1 MFGSFFN
8 MLYPAKKFLTS
19 VLNILKYNPSTY
31 DVDELTE
38 QMNEKEEC
46 ELLNGSLNIDE
57 LNKKLK
63 LKNFYIGDF
72 LIKKTVFVFK
82 RNYMGEKTILS
93 FEDITI
99 DIKYKN
105 VVEEDEENKDNKGEE
120 KSKSEGGLLDNII
133 NIVIHNVEVKFK
145 NIKIRFFDKENKN
158 VEYAFFINNL
168 EFKDSQ
174 NILQSIQPSEKIKYL
189 FLHNKAVYIE
199 GILFKEKYDEKD
211 DIFFSAKEEDNET
224 KNQFI
229 LNNNNLVYIKNKIE
243 IDLYHDKDNNILN
256 VGNNNVSDF
265 YIENIFNAEQLNSL
279 FHYFIP
285 KDQQDKNT
293 EINDKDNNKDKDN
306 NNININIDKTNES
319 NNQAEDNKNSN
330 NIEKKE
336 EKKGFN
342 LMGFTINKIN
352 LDMKMCLFYF
362 VLLENYKNEEE
373 KKDKNWVSLQ
383 DNLIKNDDELN
394 DKNISKTLIDH
405 FNYFQKKYYILSIN
419 NLLFKLSNKHT
430 SINEICLKYIGP
442 KNTEKNDINENEYN
456 DIININKFN
465 FDLETKELL
474 YDNIYIKIS
483 PDFIYLLKKYFGLS
497 KNKKTKKKNVGNNN
511 LKIEKNPQ
519 NENEKEN
526 EAIIDN
532 KNENENIINTDS
544 NNNKKNL
551 FSINGEKLNIKIYI
565 DKNIEDNIIDVITIN
580 NIFENKIDQDYIDF
594 TLINFNLKKEE
605 NTQILYDLIS
615 LTYNNTENKSY
626 PLLKLYYHENNPQ
639 FKSNNIIN
647 NQNELSID
655 LHFQILLFIYSKLT
669 KNILEYIKFI
679 LKIFKKKENNNINDN
694 NIDYISLKE
703 ELPELQE
710 LQEQEIKKKTFD
722 FKLKGIKIYLIE
734 EEKNYYEIEKK
745 LSDLPENKIEYNY
758 NNNYLCINLT
768 EIGFKMEDNQI
779 NKKINMYLKS
789 FIIEDDII
797 NSKYKILLSNYYIK
811 NKNEIFMN
819 CDIDIKNNKN
829 KYEIQPRIKICSI
842 AIYLDQVKLYYLFNI
857 FEEIKGKKED
867 KNEKKPKPNNKY
879 IFKNISIEEF
889 FIQINYNNNEVK
901 DPQFLSKKIIIL
913 LNNCPLTDL
922 KIIFKEYKN
931 ENELCLKDA
940 IKDIYEYYINDI
952 IAPKS
957 YVPFI
962 QALPIINHFASIMD
976 GMLDIVRE
984 PIQSYK
990 EKKSLADGF
999 VQGVSNL
1006 VVNTT
1011 TIFTYFG
1018 ESLTNKFNFFKCV
1031 ENKDEKN
1038 DNTCRQLRYMINK
1051 NNKEIEDYYF
1061 K

>member
-1 MFGSFFN
+1 

-46 ELLNGSLNIDE
+46 ELLNGSLNVDE

-63 LKNFYIGDF
+63 LKNFIIGDF
-72 LIKKTVFVFK
+72 LIKKTFFVFK
-82 RNYMGEKTILS
+82 RNYIGEKTILS

-99 DIKYKN
+99 DIKHKT
-105 VVEEDEENKDNKGEE
+105 VVEENKDNKGEE
-120 KSKSEGGLLDNII
+120 KPKSEGGLLDNII
-133 NIVIHNVEVKFK
+133 NMVIHNVEVKFK

-158 VEYAFFINNL
+158 VEYAFFIKNL
-168 EFKDSQ
+168 EYKDAQ
-174 NILQSIQPSEKIKYL
+174 NILQSIQSSEKIKYL
-189 FLHNKAVYIE
+189 FLHNKAIYIE

-211 DIFFSAKEEDNET
+211 DIFFSDKEEDNET
-224 KNQFI
+224 KNKFI

-243 IDLYHDKDNNILN
+243 IDLFHDKDNNILN
-256 VGNNNVSDF
+256 IGNNNVSDF
-265 YIENIFNAEQLNSL
+265 YIENIFNVEQLNSL
-279 FHYFIP
+279 YHYFIP
-285 KDQQDKNT
+285 KEQQDKNI
-293 EINDKDNNKDKDN
+293 EINDKDNNKDNN
-306 NNININIDKTNES
+306 NNINIDKNES
-319 NNQAEDNKNSN
+319 NNQPEDVMNSN
-330 NIEKKE
+330 SNNSNNIENIEKKE

-352 LDMKMCLFYF
+352 LDIKIWLFYF
-362 VLLENYKNEEE
+362 VLLENNKNEEE
-373 KKDKNWVSLQ
+373 KKDKNWVSHQ
-383 DNLIKNDDELN
+383 DNLIKKDELN
-394 DKNISKTLIDH
+394 DKNISNKLIDH
-405 FNYFQKKYYILSIN
+405 FNYFQKQYYILSISD
-419 NLLFKLSNKHT
+419 LLFKLSNKHT
-430 SINEICLKYIGP
+430 SINEICLKYTGP
-442 KNTEKNDINENEYN
+442 KNAEKNDINENGQN

-483 PDFIYLLKKYFGLS
+483 PDFIYLLKKYFCFS
-497 KNKKTKKKNVGNNN
+497 KNKKTKKKNVGGNNN
-511 LKIEKNPQ
+511 LNKIEKNPP
-519 NENEKEN
+519 NENVNGN
-526 EAIIDN
+526 EPIIDN
-532 KNENENIINTDS
+532 KNENENENENIINTDS

-551 FSINGEKLNIKIYI
+551 FSINGQKLNIKIYI
-565 DKNIEDNIIDVITIN
+565 DKNIEENIIDVITLN
-580 NIFENKIDQDYIDF
+580 QIFENKIDKDYIDF
-594 TLINFNLKKEE
+594 TLINFNIKNEE

-615 LTYNNTENKSY
+615 LSYNNTENKSY
-626 PLLKLYYHENNPQ
+626 PLLKLDYHENNPQ

-655 LHFQILLFIYSKLT
+655 LQFQILLFIYPKLT
-669 KNILEYIKFI
+669 KNILEYIKF
-679 LKIFKKKENNNINDN
+679 LLKKKEKNNINDD
-694 NIDYISLKE
+694 NIDNPSLNE
-703 ELPELQE
+703 EQIPELQG
-710 LQEQEIKKKTFD
+710 QDKNKKIFD

-734 EEKNYYEIEKK
+734 EEKNYFDIEKK
-745 LSDLPENKIEYNY
+745 LSDLPENEIENKN
-758 NNNYLCINLT
+758 NNNYICINLT
-768 EIGFKMEDNQI
+768 EIGFKMEDNQD
-779 NKKINMYLKS
+779 NKKINMYIKS
-789 FIIEDDII
+789 FIIEDNII
-797 NSKYKILLSNYYIK
+797 NSKYKILLSNYHIK

-829 KYEIQPRIKICSI
+829 KYEIQPRIKICPI
-842 AIYLDQVKLYYLFNI
+842 AIYLDQITLYYLFNI

-867 KNEKKPKPNNKY
+867 EKKPKKKNKNDKY

-889 FIQINYNNNEVK
+889 FIQINYNNNNEVK
-901 DPQFLSKKIIIL
+901 DPQFLSKKIVIL

-931 ENELCLKDA
+931 GNELCLNDA
-940 IKDIYEYYINDI
+940 IKDIYEFYINDI
-952 IAPKS
+952 TTPKT

-962 QALPIINHFASIMD
+962 PALPIVNHFASIMD

-990 EKKSLADGF
+990 EEKSLADGF
-999 VQGVSNL
+999 VRGVTNL

-1018 ESLTNKFNFFKCV
+1018 ESLTNKFNFFKCG

-1038 DNTCRQLRYMINK
+1038 DNACRQLRYMINK